1 MATAETAGS
10 HRRSRGAGGRPAPG
24 PPERGLRGPHLPG
37 SDTRRERLSLRIRR
51 RDLGAGAGQGVE
63 ALVRVQESE
72 GADLR
77 RAGCVCVCVGGGTAP
92 TSQHQTRSGGKT
104 GAQRPRGEPEAGSW
118 AAGPQLRAAGWA
130 ARVGGPARGTAPF
143 LGGAA
148 PRASRDPAT
157 SATSVSTCFRSD
169 VIYRDTYFRRSV
181 HGRAVV
187 VSVAKPLTTW
197 TRLAGKLP
205 TCF

>member
-77 RAGCVCVCVGGGTAP
+77 RAVCVCVWGGYSSHFAASDAERWEDRRAEAP
-92 TSQHQTRSGGKT
+92 G
-104 GAQRPRGEPEAGSW
+104 
-118 AAGPQLRAAGWA
+118 
-130 ARVGGPARGTAPF
+130 
-143 LGGAA
+143 
-148 PRASRDPAT
+148 
-157 SATSVSTCFRSD
+157 
-169 VIYRDTYFRRSV
+169 
-181 HGRAVV
+181 
-187 VSVAKPLTTW
+187 
-197 TRLAGKLP
+197 
-205 TCF
+205 